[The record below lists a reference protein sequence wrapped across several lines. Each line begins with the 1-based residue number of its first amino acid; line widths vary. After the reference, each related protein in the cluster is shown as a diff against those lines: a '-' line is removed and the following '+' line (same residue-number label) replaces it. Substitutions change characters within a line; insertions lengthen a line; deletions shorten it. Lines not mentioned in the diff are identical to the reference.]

1 MEEDAEMSE
10 QGQRLRDLV
19 RMVREAQ
26 ARRDRW
32 PDDPY
37 WEFLARAMELEL
49 DWRLGR
55 RGGWPWS

>member
-1 MEEDAEMSE
+1 MSE

-32 PDDPY
+32 PGDLY